1 RADGT
6 PYPVEELPV
15 CQVLQR
21 GAVSMRDDIVV
32 HRPDGRRVPLI
43 SWAAPVDIGQSGRTD
58 SVVWVLEDLTEL
70 RQAEAARRETEG
82 RLRTVIESMAEG
94 LIVQDRQETIID
106 CNAAAG
112 VLLGPLLQQG
122 GSLAEDGWV
131 REDGSPLPPGE
142 RPP

>member
-43 SWAAPVDIGQSGRTD
+43 SWAAPVDIGQTGKTD
-58 SVVWVLEDLTEL
+58 AVVWVLEDLTEL

-82 RLRTVIESMAEG
+82 RLRTVIESLAEG
-94 LIVQDRQETIID
+94 LLVQDRQGTVLD
-106 CNAAAG
+106 SNPAAQAMLG
-112 VLLGPLLQQG
+112 TLLERPDT
-122 GSLAEDGWV
+122 LAEAGW
-131 REDGSPLPPGE
+131 L
-142 RPP
+142 